1 MGLMDRNFPWSHECM
16 ENIHKTQEA
25 IISLK
30 KKIVRE
36 TNIENSCQK
45 TYQYCFSDSRDFQ
58 AGSQKISGYFSHM
71 DHGARHIFMLK

>member
-1 MGLMDRNFPWSHECM
+1 MHGKYPQNTRSNNFVE
-16 ENIHKTQEA
+16 
-25 IISLK
+25 

-36 TNIENSCQK
+36 TNIVNSCQK

-71 DHGARHIFMLK
+71 DHGARYIFMLK

>member
-1 MGLMDRNFPWSHECM
+1 MHGKYPQNTRSNNFVE
-16 ENIHKTQEA
+16 
-25 IISLK
+25 

-71 DHGARHIFMLK
+71 DHGARYIFMLK

>member
-1 MGLMDRNFPWSHECM
+1 MHGKYPQNTRSNNFVE
-16 ENIHKTQEA
+16 
-25 IISLK
+25 

-58 AGSQKISGYFSHM
+58 AGSQKISSYFSHM
-71 DHGARHIFMLK
+71 DHGARYIFMLK